1 MWIRPFCVLCAICI
15 HIRRESVQN
24 VCGLSVA
31 KNALA
36 GYNEVVRKDKMRC
49 IARSEQQQ
57 GGKKMNQHHAPME
70 GAAHTDKVKRL
81 VGTAILAAIVVV
93 LQLLGSYLKIGG
105 LPISLVL
112 VPIVIG
118 AAVYGAGT
126 GAFLGFVFSIV
137 VAIAAITGADQFS
150 VVLWTINPAMTLLVI
165 FAKGIL
171 AGWVAGLLYRALC
184 KKSVFGAVLSEMC
197 IRDRRGADWCCAA
210 AEHLIRPKLL
220 RM

>member
-1 MWIRPFCVLCAICI
+1 
-15 HIRRESVQN
+15 
-24 VCGLSVA
+24 
-31 KNALA
+31 
-36 GYNEVVRKDKMRC
+36 
-49 IARSEQQQ
+49 
-57 GGKKMNQHHAPME
+57 MNQHHAPME

-171 AGWVAGLLYRALC
+171 AGWIAGLLYRALC
-184 KKSVFGAVLSEMC
+184 KKSVFGAVLS
-197 IRDRRGADWCCAA
+197 AA
-210 AEHLIRPKLL
+210 AICPIVNTGVFCAGMLL
-220 RM
+220 FFEERLVQLAGGTNLLAYTLLTLAGVNFLVELGINILLGPAIVRILKAVRLA